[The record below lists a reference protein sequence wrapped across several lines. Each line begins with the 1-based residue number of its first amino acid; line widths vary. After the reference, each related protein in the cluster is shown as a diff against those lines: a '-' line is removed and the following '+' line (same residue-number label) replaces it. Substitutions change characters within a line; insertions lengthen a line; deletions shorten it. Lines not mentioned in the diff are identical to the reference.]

1 MEISEGEEAEKVV
14 TFFKAIFEAIMRKLP
29 PINDRYQNADPK
41 SKRMSAW

>member
-14 TFFKAIFEAIMRKLP
+14 TFQGTFEAIMRKLP

-41 SKRMSAW
+41 SKRMSA